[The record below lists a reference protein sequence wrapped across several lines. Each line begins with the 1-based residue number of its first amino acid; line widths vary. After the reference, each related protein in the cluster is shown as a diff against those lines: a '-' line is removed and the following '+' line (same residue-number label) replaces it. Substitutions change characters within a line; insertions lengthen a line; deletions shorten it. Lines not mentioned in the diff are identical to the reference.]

1 MRLPLE
7 QFKGLVIKAGDTVNL
22 KVVSVSDKDVQF
34 EYVNDKDTAPKPMN
48 TNTDENIKQPEK
60 PLTKDDNPETM
71 PLAELRSKLPQKSEE

>member
-34 EYVNDKDTAPKPMN
+34 EYVNDKDTAPKPMD
-48 TNTDENIKQPEK
+48 TNTDIKQPEK
-60 PLTKDDNPETM
+60 PLTSADKPESM
-71 PLAELRSKLPQKSEE
+71 PLSELRDRLPQKQEE

>member
-34 EYVNDKDTAPKPMN
+34 EYVNDKDTPTKMTPS
-48 TNTDENIKQPEK
+48 TDETIKQPEK
-60 PLTKDDNPETM
+60 PLTADDKPESM
-71 PLAELRSKLPQKSEE
+71 PLAELRNRLPQKSEE